1 MWRRNVPSEVEIAYW
16 LPFDVNYRIRL
27 WCRYKIISLNYQQ
40 GPHAL
45 VSNFRSDCAG
55 LNVTL
60 ELFPWTR
67 NFAPI
72 IWLLSS
78 STGIFSSVLLGLIA
92 HLISWMKFQS
102 FMTTILPVLTYVE
115 CFFFQNMNTSG
126 FRACVKELYANRYD
140 PLSVSYA
147 VLTGL

>member
-1 MWRRNVPSEVEIAYW
+1 MWRKNVPSVVEIAYR

-40 GPHAL
+40 GPRA
-45 VSNFRSDCAG
+45 VGSNFRSDCAV

-92 HLISWMKFQS
+92 HLCHCRAPYQGKKDILDKISSLIHHIFFYTFVISKGFFNYFHQ
-102 FMTTILPVLTYVE
+102 TTVLIHGESSHLYV
-115 CFFFQNMNTSG
+115 T
-126 FRACVKELYANRYD
+126 
-140 PLSVSYA
+140 
-147 VLTGL
+147 

>member
-1 MWRRNVPSEVEIAYW
+1 MWRKNVPSEVEIAYR

-27 WCRYKIISLNYQQ
+27 WCRYKIISLIYQQ
-40 GPHAL
+40 GPRA
-45 VSNFRSDCAG
+45 VSSNFRSDCAI

-92 HLISWMKFQS
+92 HLCHCRAPYQGKKDILDKILI
-102 FMTTILPVLTYVE
+102 TIY
-115 CFFFQNMNTSG
+115 FFI
-126 FRACVKELYANRYD
+126 
-140 PLSVSYA
+140 PLLFLKDS
-147 VLTGL
+147 LITFIKPQC

>member
-1 MWRRNVPSEVEIAYW
+1 MWRKNVPSEVEIAYW

-27 WCRYKIISLNYQQ
+27 WCRYKIICLNYNILKLSA
-40 GPHAL
+40 GAAV
-45 VSNFRSDCAG
+45 VSKFRSDCAG

-78 STGIFSSVLLGLIA
+78 STGIFRSVLLGLIA
-92 HLISWMKFQS
+92 HLCHCRAPYQGKKDILDKISIINSPYIF
-102 FMTTILPVLTYVE
+102 
-115 CFFFQNMNTSG
+115 
-126 FRACVKELYANRYD
+126 LYLCYF
-140 PLSVSYA
+140 
-147 VLTGL
+147 

>member
-1 MWRRNVPSEVEIAYW
+1 MWRKNVPSEVEIAYR
-16 LPFDVNYRIRL
+16 LPFDVYYRIRL
-27 WCRYKIISLNYQQ
+27 WCRYKIISLNYQN
-40 GPHAL
+40 GPQA
-45 VSNFRSDCAG
+45 VGSNFRSDCAV

-92 HLISWMKFQS
+92 HLCHCRAPYQGKKDILDKISNINSPYIFFSTFVISKGFFYYFHQ
-102 FMTTILPVLTYVE
+102 TTVLIHGESSHLYV
-115 CFFFQNMNTSG
+115 T
-126 FRACVKELYANRYD
+126 
-140 PLSVSYA
+140 
-147 VLTGL
+147 